1 MILQTLVNSNIERN
15 LEIMN
20 GNDLSIAVKFLTSQ
34 LVIEAEKQQS
44 GTSISGGFDPHRKFK
59 HLL

>member
-1 MILQTLVNSNIERN
+1 
-15 LEIMN
+15 MN
-20 GNDLSIAVKFLTSQ
+20 GNDLSIAVKFLTSH

-44 GTSISGGFDPHRKFK
+44 GTSSNFANVFNRKFK

>member
-1 MILQTLVNSNIERN
+1 VNSNIERN

-44 GTSISGGFDPHRKFK
+44 GGTSTSGGFDPHRKFK